1 MKKEKL
7 RISNRSRRPINDF
20 TRKRESMKKSRI
32 YNCESPIRVK
42 KFATGGLPALER
54 RRLLTPAKMRSG
66 LAVTQAGLKM
76 L

>member
-1 MKKEKL
+1 
-7 RISNRSRRPINDF
+7 
-20 TRKRESMKKSRI
+20 MKKSRI